1 MTDTV
6 GPRERALLTQT
17 LVPLIRGLV
26 SKETTVEL
34 KNELHVHGTIS
45 AVDCFMN
52 ITMENV
58 KMSTPDGRVSKFT
71 FLFIQSKNIRS
82 VVIPPH
88 LSSTALLKEQ
98 VDIATGVKFREE
110 RRQAKEK
117 RAKFLRMKERRQMGS

>member
-34 KNELHVHGTIS
+34 KNELHVHGTIV

-52 ITMENV
+52 VTMENA
-58 KMSTPDGRVSKFT
+58 KMSTPDGLVSKFT
-71 FLFIQSKNIRS
+71 FLFIQTKNIRS
-82 VVIPPH
+82 VVIPEY

-117 RAKFLRMKERRQMGS
+117 RAKFLRMRERRQMGS